1 MKKIIINTIILIVI
15 VGLLA
20 LIKYKRNSQQVTPSG
35 PPKNMPVQVST
46 YTVTAQSTSRNISS
60 TGNILAEE
68 EVILYPETQGRITQI
83 AFTEG
88 SEVSKGSLL
97 VKLNDAELQAQ
108 LKKAQSTQRLKDDT
122 EKRSRQLLGKG
133 AISQETYDIAR
144 NELNSIQ
151 ADIDLLKEQIRK
163 TEIRA
168 PFSGRIGLRN
178 VSEGSF
184 VNSSTRIAA
193 LQNISQV
200 KIEFSVPE
208 KYAPAIKSGS
218 LIQFNTDGNDA
229 AFDARIYAIEPK
241 VDEVT
246 RNVVMRAI
254 CNNAS
259 RKLLPGAFV
268 RVSVPIGINANA
280 VLVPTQAIVPILKG
294 QKVFVVQGDS
304 AVERKVKTGVRQDK
318 YIEVTEGLSTGDKV
332 VVEGVMYMKP
342 GAKVKV
348 KGNQQ

>member
-1 MKKIIINTIILIVI
+1 MKKIIIYLILIVVI
-15 VGLLA
+15 VLLGWN
-20 LIKYKRNSQQVTPSG
+20 KYSRSQKSSEQAG
-35 PPKNMPVQVST
+35 PPKNMPVMVST
-46 YTVTAQSTSRNISS
+46 YTVATQTTSHQISS

-68 EVILYPETQGRITQI
+68 EVVLYPETQGRITQI

-88 SEVSKGSLL
+88 SEVNKGALL
-97 VKLNDAELQAQ
+97 IKLNDADLQAQ
-108 LKKAQSTQRLKDDT
+108 LKKAQSTLRLKDDT
-122 EKRSRQLLGKG
+122 EKRSRQLLDKG

-151 ADIDLLKEQIRK
+151 ADIDLIKEQIRK

-208 KYAPAIKSGS
+208 KYAASINNGS
-218 LIQFNTDGNDA
+218 TIQFNTDGKSTPVA
-229 AFDARIYAIEPK
+229 ARIYAIEPK

-246 RNVVMRAI
+246 RNVIMRAI
-254 CNNAS
+254 CANPNRS
-259 RKLLPGAFV
+259 LLPGAFV
-268 RVSVPIGINANA
+268 RVMVPVEANKNA
-280 VLVPTQAIVPILKG
+280 VLVPTQAVVPILKG

-304 AVERKVKTGVRQDK
+304 AVERKIKTGIRQDK
-318 YIEVTEGLSTGDKV
+318 YIEVTEGLNNGDKV